1 MKRWLP
7 LLIVLICLG
16 FGLLLD
22 YDRGPRLVVLDV
34 GQGDALYVR
43 TPAGQD
49 LLIDAGPGRQVVAE
63 LERELPVGD
72 RTLEAIFA
80 THMDADHIG
89 GFEAVLQEFK
99 VQHVFTNG
107 QQPTTKKANAFID
120 AVTTQGIELQAL
132 SRGQRLTSTGFTMDV
147 LWPDDSEHA
156 SSNEGALVMR
166 LVTDHRSFLLMA
178 DAPDSVEKKLIESQT
193 PLRSD
198 VLKVGHHGSKTS
210 TTGALLTAV
219 QPQQAVISAG
229 KSNQYGHPTGQVLD
243 RLTEAGIEVLRTDQQ
258 GSITLP
264 FDASPKKWFE
274 NIFGS
279 T

>member
-7 LLIVLICLG
+7 LLIVLVCVGL
-16 FGLLLD
+16 GLLFNS
-22 YDRGPRLVVLDV
+22 DRGPRLVVLDV

-49 LLIDAGPGRQVVAE
+49 LLIDAGPGRQVIAE
-63 LERELPVGD
+63 LERELPAGD

-99 VQHVFTNG
+99 VLHVFTNG
-107 QQPTTKKANAFID
+107 QQPTTKKGHAFID
-120 AVTTQGIELQAL
+120 AVNTQGIELQEL
-132 SRGQRLTSTGFTMDV
+132 SRGQRLTSTDFTMDV
-147 LWPDDSEHA
+147 LWPDDSERV

-166 LVTDHRSFLLMA
+166 LVTAEKSFLLMA
-178 DAPDSVEKKLIESQT
+178 DAPDSVEKKLIELQT
-193 PLRSD
+193 QLRSD

-219 QPQQAVISAG
+219 QPGQAVISAG
-229 KSNQYGHPTGQVLD
+229 KNNQYGHPTNEVLD
-243 RLTEAGIEVLRTDQQ
+243 RLTGAGIEVLRTDQQ

-264 FDASPKKWFE
+264 FNASPKNWFE